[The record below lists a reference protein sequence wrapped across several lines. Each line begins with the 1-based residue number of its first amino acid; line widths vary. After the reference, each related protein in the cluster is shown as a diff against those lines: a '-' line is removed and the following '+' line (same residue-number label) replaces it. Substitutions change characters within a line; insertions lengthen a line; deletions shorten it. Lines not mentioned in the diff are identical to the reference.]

1 MSSAKSRPAAPATS
15 PTATTSKLS
24 GRLVQAFAR
33 FLPGYLRWSHSH
45 PGREGLSYPRF
56 RLLGVLHCR
65 GPRIMSELSG
75 ELGVTARNV
84 TALVDALEAEKL
96 VERRPHPTDRRATVV
111 ALTGRGARTCATFWE
126 QNLGAMSELFEELS
140 ERDQKEL
147 LRLLERLMGG
157 LRERGFLDELP
168 AEEASGEG
176 SETRA

>member
-1 MSSAKSRPAAPATS
+1 MTNKM
-15 PTATTSKLS
+15 S

-65 GPRIMSELSG
+65 GSRIMSELSG

-96 VERRPHPTDRRATVV
+96 VERQAHPTDRRATVI

-126 QNLGAMSELFEELS
+126 QNLGAMSELFEELP
-140 ERDQKEL
+140 ERDQKDL

-168 AEEASGEG
+168 AAEASGEG
-176 SETRA
+176 SETRP